1 MLSRRLQTI
10 LITLSFFCLWKYA
23 EAPRNFFGRSLC
35 NAREAP
41 GLTSNHY
48 GKSAGSNETRS
59 VDVEAESTLFALLQ
73 ISDLHLDYRQSFA
86 LQNLRAILY
95 DVIPIV
101 APKAVIVTG
110 DITNAKRRRGLGHV
124 SQQFAEEWSQY
135 ADAVRQ
141 ARVEGAVPSDTIW
154 IDLPGNHDMFGV
166 LKRPEPEKNFYLQHC
181 QLHHPNTNGTCLQ
194 PRARLFPFHDG
205 HIAILRLDAVP
216 EPSLHRPLNFFGDLP
231 LNQEQARPP
240 ASLDERPEDS
250 SPAVIFVAAHYPS
263 SFIHFGSNPK
273 SWLVSK
279 MRHSRVV
286 YLSGHLHT
294 LMGFCPRLYF
304 SKPGRFLDLEL
315 ADLRFSRRFRI
326 IVMNHALNEFGFR
339 DFSLNPDSGGSGG
352 KVPDW
357 MLVWLRIPTAD
368 SESETLNRHGVPNT
382 HWLKFVVWFTQRN
395 CLFPDFEVTLNGV
408 HAGQAS
414 RRCDLSGRQC
424 LYALRVD
431 NASLARG
438 ARLQVSLRK
447 VHLSS
452 EEVVCGPEY
461 VSEILHTLAWSP
473 NVPIVETERPSMLCQ
488 SVLTINMPNFFRG
501 LTVMIGIT
509 TILLVMVAFALVWR
523 IRLKAER
530 TYFPIEHP
538 GHHRRS
544 VEKMRGLR
552 LYGTRSCWYLV
563 LATVWLF
570 LGPWIVTNRITDD
583 LSGAAF
589 AWSTYISH
597 HGWTSPAIDL
607 FWLYGIQAAGLLM
620 LHALNLCVRLI
631 YQNKV
636 LPQSSEKAISSGSW
650 GFQVSNTTTAVIV
663 FKVHLNNLFSLHGAF
678 GLFGVFTS
686 PVGVPFMVL
695 SVSLLVSS
703 LRHRRI
709 LVRSAILHERNR

>member
-23 EAPRNFFGRSLC
+23 EVPRNFFGRSLC

-59 VDVEAESTLFALLQ
+59 VDVEAESALFALLQ

-135 ADAVRQ
+135 AEAVRQ

-408 HAGQAS
+408 QCGAGVTSMRPIRTAMPLCPES
-414 RRCDLSGRQC
+414 RQC
-424 LYALRVD
+424 FPCPW
-431 NASLARG
+431 G
-438 ARLQVSLRK
+438 PPPGK
-447 VHLSS
+447 SS
-452 EEVVCGPEY
+452 ESSSIIRRGCVWPRVCFRNPTYIGLVTKRADRGDGTTLNVMSVRVNDQHAQFFPGFNCYDWHHYDSISYGRFRACLEDKTE
-461 VSEILHTLAWSP
+461 SRAHILPYRASWTSSSFYGEDARSP
-473 NVPIVETERPSMLCQ
+473 SVWDPIM
-488 SVLTINMPNFFRG
+488 
-501 LTVMIGIT
+501 
-509 TILLVMVAFALVWR
+509 
-523 IRLKAER
+523 
-530 TYFPIEHP
+530 
-538 GHHRRS
+538 
-544 VEKMRGLR
+544 
-552 LYGTRSCWYLV
+552 LV
-563 LATVWLF
+563 L
-570 LGPWIVTNRITDD
+570 G
-583 LSGAAF
+583 SGHCVV
-589 AWSTYISH
+589 IS
-597 HGWTSPAIDL
+597 W
-607 FWLYGIQAAGLLM
+607 
-620 LHALNLCVRLI
+620 ALD
-631 YQNKV
+631 
-636 LPQSSEKAISSGSW
+636 SDESD
-650 GFQVSNTTTAVIV
+650 
-663 FKVHLNNLFSLHGAF
+663 
-678 GLFGVFTS
+678 
-686 PVGVPFMVL
+686 
-695 SVSLLVSS
+695 
-703 LRHRRI
+703 HR
-709 LVRSAILHERNR
+709 